1 MTPPDS
7 WPLPRHARVRRWL
20 IPVLF
25 VLSAG
30 ALQAQSVDTTT
41 FPPVPSS
48 RPLVRVPL
56 DPADS
61 GFGEWRKIPVP
72 RHDKTPAAWTL
83 RAGDWDFLMATPR
96 AMDAMDTSRIIDT
109 TLANCRAPLNISA
122 ADSASVATMHP
133 WAAFDSVVNGRPVI
147 VISIMPVLR
156 NFTECGFKN
165 FGRPAMI
172 RRGVRFVTEFSY
184 DASRD
189 PVSAVVLSRLRAVN
203 AVMLARASVVVVARG
218 GIPGRTTDQLRLYIP
233 YDAIAPT
240 ATGDMPQVE
249 LLIWTRAG
257 GEPDH
262 IPLPNN
268 IVRAVWWDFLRWRAA
283 RLASRDD
290 AMSAAPASTRPD
302 PVRVPTPGDTGLRT
316 ALVRESDGRFGE
328 AATIMLERLADE
340 HSLST
345 NDRRIALMSMARA
358 FQADDDP
365 SAAALVASELTAMDP
380 CALSG
385 SATSSRGTAGDRGDG
400 GANSVGFLLDRT
412 RPAARCTA
420 FAPGAAFLRG
430 LIVPGGGQYMAWSH
444 LIGISAGALTIAG
457 IFTAVGFEA
466 SANQRYAHYQTTLD
480 GTAEPYFQSAVDQQ
494 TVARTLAISCGV
506 FWLASAIEA
515 EVQERIHASRLAAV
529 HEFWFRPILA
539 PSVEPGRSPLGVAGG
554 ITFHF

>member
-1 MTPPDS
+1 MRS
-7 WPLPRHARVRRWL
+7 WL
-20 IPVLF
+20 ILVL
-25 VLSAG
+25 LLLGAG
-30 ALQAQSVDTTT
+30 MLQAQSADTTT
-41 FPPVPSS
+41 FPPMPSS
-48 RPLVRVPL
+48 TPLVRVAL

-61 GFGEWRKIPVP
+61 GFGDWRKIPAP

-96 AMDAMDTSRIIDT
+96 AMDAMDSSRIIDT
-109 TLANCRAPLNISA
+109 TLANCGRPLNISA
-122 ADSASVATMHP
+122 EDSAHVATIRP
-133 WAAFDSVVNGRPVI
+133 WAQFDSLVSDRPVV

-184 DASRD
+184 DPARD
-189 PVSAVVLSRLRAVN
+189 PVSAVVVSRLRIAN
-203 AVMLARASVVVVARG
+203 AVMLARAPVIVVARG
-218 GIPGRTTDQLRLYIP
+218 GIPGQSTDQLRLYIP

-249 LLIWTRAG
+249 LLIWTKAG

-268 IVRAVWWDFLRWRAA
+268 ILRAVWWDFLRWRAA

-290 AMSAAPASTRPD
+290 AMSAAPASTRPN
-302 PVRVPTPGDTGLRT
+302 PIRVPTPSDAGLRT
-316 ALVRESDGRFGE
+316 ALARQADGRFGE
-328 AATIMLERLADE
+328 AAAITLERLADE
-340 HSLST
+340 HHLST
-345 NDRRIALMSMARA
+345 NDRRIALMSMARG
-358 FQADDDP
+358 FQAEDDP
-365 SAAALVASELTAMDP
+365 SSAALVASELTAMDP

-385 SATSSRGTAGDRGDG
+385 SATSARGIAGDRGDG
-400 GANSVGFLLDRT
+400 SANSVGVLLDHT

-420 FAPGAAFLRG
+420 FAPGTAFLRG
-430 LIVPGGGQYMAWSH
+430 LIIPGGGQYVAWSH
-444 LIGISAGALTIAG
+444 LFGISAGALTVAG

-466 SANQRYAHYQTTLD
+466 SAIQRYAHYQTTLD

-506 FWLASAIEA
+506 FWLATAIEA
-515 EVQERIHASRLAAV
+515 EVQERVHASRLAAV

-539 PSVEPGRSPLGVAGG
+539 PTTEPGRTPLGVAGG